1 MAKLKGGKLTDAE
14 KDTIRQ
20 FAETGGLDVMPTV
33 AKTLNR
39 SEKVVL
45 GYVETL
51 DNVKQPEVV
60 QQVVE
65 APTPPP
71 QLSSKPQAPMVNGA
85 QKPATNAD
93 LGVSIMTR
101 SASEHADAT
110 RQTPSPQRQSHI
122 VPCKRADREPEQ
134 PNPLES
140 EIAALTAQLEALK
153 DAATNANR

>member
-14 KDTIRQ
+14 KATIQQ

-39 SEKVVL
+39 SEKVIM

-51 DNVKQPEVV
+51 DNVKQPEEKVV
-60 QQVVE
+60 Q

-71 QLSSKPQAPMVNGA
+71 QLSNKPQAPMVNGVH
-85 QKPATNAD
+85 KPATNKD
-93 LGVSIMTR
+93 LGVSVMTR
-101 SASEHADAT
+101 AASEHSDST
-110 RQTPSPQRQSHI
+110 RQTAPPQRQSHI
-122 VPCKRADREPEQ
+122 VPCKQEDRPAEVPSPVEA
-134 PNPLES
+134 

-153 DAATNANR
+153 DAAANAN